1 MITLYGTVRSRATR
15 VVWAAEET
23 GLPYRREMVVFAA
36 SVPDPKAVDA
46 PLNTQSPAFLA
57 INPMGQLPALK
68 DGDLCMGESLAI
80 CLYLARKAGSPIG
93 AANLVE
99 EGEILQWAMF
109 AASVIEPPAV
119 PIMYAAM
126 QGKIGTPEGDAI
138 VAASL
143 ATLKAPLARLEAH
156 LTQNEWMVA
165 GRFTVADIVLTETLR
180 YATNA
185 PACLDNS
192 PHVKAWFERC
202 RARPAYKKMWAMRD
216 AE

>member
-23 GLPYRREMVVFAA
+23 GLPYRREMVVFAG
-36 SVPDPKAVDA
+36 SVPDPKAAEA
-46 PLNTQSPAFLA
+46 PLNTQSSAFLA

-93 AANLVE
+93 AATLVE

-156 LTQNEWMVA
+156 LTQKEWMVA

-192 PHVKAWFERC
+192 PQVKAWFERC